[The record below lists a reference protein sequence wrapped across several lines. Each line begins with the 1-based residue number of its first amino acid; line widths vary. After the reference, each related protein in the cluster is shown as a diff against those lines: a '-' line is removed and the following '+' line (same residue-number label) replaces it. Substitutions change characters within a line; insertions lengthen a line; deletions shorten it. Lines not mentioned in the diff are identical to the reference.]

1 MKSNNEKARAIIR
14 ANRYMSLA
22 TSAGG
27 EPWVAPVAYAYDE
40 HFNLFWYSEKTAQH
54 SRHIEINDSVV
65 VAIFNSQAS
74 SDEVDGLQI
83 SGKAAEVA
91 PSQLPTIVELYFRQ
105 SFTDEAVRD
114 RWSKP
119 AECFMGD
126 APQRFYRFKP
136 FSVFKCDTECTSVD
150 RRMLV
155 DLTAD

>member
-1 MKSNNEKARAIIR
+1 MSSNNEKARAIIR

-27 EPWVAPVAYAYDE
+27 ETWIAPVAYAYDE
-40 HFNLFWYSEKTAQH
+40 QFSLFWYSEKTAQH
-54 SRHIEINDSVV
+54 SRHIEINASVA

-83 SGKAAEVA
+83 AGRASEVA
-91 PSQLPTIVELYFRQ
+91 PGELPVIVELYFRQ
-105 SFTDEAVRD
+105 SFTDEATRA

-119 AECFMGD
+119 AECFMGE

-136 FSVFKCDTECTSVD
+136 VSVFKCDTECTSVD
-150 RRMLV
+150 RRILV
-155 DLTAD
+155 DLKAD